1 MYDYGLTYKQ
11 KFTHESG
18 AAVRSNA
25 SFSPACLGCAE
36 KVPLVCAAAGDATA
50 PADALFVL
58 GHGRLH
64 AAAQGNPAARLP
76 RGGHRGHAPLGT
88 LRFPCQ
94 NFSCLTCLRV
104 WQRAQAGEEMRRQSL
119 SDTSGADAATTAAA
133 KAAAEAEAAAA
144 LGPQN
149 GEEVVLVYR
158 HAEGFTNAVRRP
170 VKMTDML
177 DMLTG

>member
-1 MYDYGLTYKQ
+1 M
-11 KFTHESG
+11 
-18 AAVRSNA
+18 
-25 SFSPACLGCAE
+25 
-36 KVPLVCAAAGDATA
+36 
-50 PADALFVL
+50 
-58 GHGRLH
+58 
-64 AAAQGNPAARLP
+64 
-76 RGGHRGHAPLGT
+76 
-88 LRFPCQ
+88 RFPCQ
-94 NFSCLTCLRV
+94 VYFSCLTCLRV
-104 WQRAQAGEEMRRQSL
+104 WQRAQAGEEIRRQSL

>member
-1 MYDYGLTYKQ
+1 
-11 KFTHESG
+11 
-18 AAVRSNA
+18 
-25 SFSPACLGCAE
+25 
-36 KVPLVCAAAGDATA
+36 
-50 PADALFVL
+50 
-58 GHGRLH
+58 
-64 AAAQGNPAARLP
+64 
-76 RGGHRGHAPLGT
+76 
-88 LRFPCQ
+88 
-94 NFSCLTCLRV
+94 
-104 WQRAQAGEEMRRQSL
+104 MRRQSL

>member
-1 MYDYGLTYKQ
+1 ML
-11 KFTHESG
+11 
-18 AAVRSNA
+18 
-25 SFSPACLGCAE
+25 
-36 KVPLVCAAAGDATA
+36 
-50 PADALFVL
+50 
-58 GHGRLH
+58 
-64 AAAQGNPAARLP
+64 
-76 RGGHRGHAPLGT
+76 RG
-88 LRFPCQ
+88 
-94 NFSCLTCLRV
+94 

-119 SDTSGADAATTAAA
+119 SGADTSGADAATTAAA
-133 KAAAEAEAAAA
+133 AAAAEAEAAAA